1 MRRLDLSS
9 LLLALTSI
17 LAGIGSAAAIDRD
30 LGRALRDRYEGHT
43 LRLRLD
49 LRSAAHAVEPNVLGL
64 EGIGYG
70 RESSPV
76 LFNRLETVYVERVTS
91 EGGSRV
97 GLTVYRSEEEMRRLR
112 SSAIPA
118 PITGI
123 PGAMQPQAAFSR
135 QGSTSVILE
144 LQAGKKDAAAQR
156 EEIDILL
163 KRLFYIDADPTRQEI
178 EQFILEHRTMPV
190 GRLASTTGLSGE
202 EVRRVLEEAAP

>member
-1 MRRLDLSS
+1 MRRFDMPS
-9 LLLALTSI
+9 LLLAPAAI
-17 LAGIGSAAAIDRD
+17 LAGIGSAAAIDHD
-30 LGRALRDRYEGHT
+30 LGRALRDLYEGHT

-112 SSAIPA
+112 SSAIPP
-118 PITGI
+118 PIMGI
-123 PGAMQPQAAFSR
+123 PGAMQPQALFAR
-135 QGSTSVILE
+135 DGSTSVILE
-144 LQAGKKDAAAQR
+144 LRAGKKDAVAQR
-156 EEIDILL
+156 EEIDTLL
-163 KRLFYIDADPTRQEI
+163 RRLFYIDAEPTRQEI
-178 EQFILEHRTMPV
+178 EQFIVEHRTMPV
-190 GRLASTTGLSGE
+190 GRLAATTGLSAE
-202 EVRRVLEEAAP
+202 EVRSVLEGATP